1 MNDNKEISVLYF
13 NTRDELIRVDLR
25 KVGFFKADRNYTDVY
40 FLNNHRVTL
49 PTNLMSIEK
58 MLDDDRMRGRT
69 IPFVRIGRSVMKT
82 IVTPNTYIAP
92 SGTTPL
98 KVADLLPLAAAS
110 PAPQQAPSFAP
121 RQAPSSPPRPVQK
134 PSTPTYSIAHLEAVW
149 EDYHETLLDI
159 QRRQRTTTLLRS
171 ASPMFTL
178 GSGALAALAKV
189 IDKDGDAFFYV
200 ALALMAI
207 GFILMFFS
215 FFKGLSDNSIDEK
228 EEATELFNSYYVC
241 PNPKCHHFMGNQAY
255 QIVSQHK
262 NCPWCKC
269 KFTTSK

>member
-1 MNDNKEISVLYF
+1 MTI
-13 NTRDELIRVDLR
+13 I
-25 KVGFFKADRNYTDVY
+25 VG
-40 FLNNHRVTL
+40 
-49 PTNLMSIEK
+49 
-58 MLDDDRMRGRT
+58 RGRSKAT
-69 IPFVRIGRSVMKT
+69 QRIEITDPTVSREHCWLTDNGDGTYTLLNKSQQGTVVNGNRVMKT
-82 IVTPNTYIAP
+82 IVTPNTYITL
-92 SGTTPL
+92 SGTTTL
-98 KVADLLPLAAAS
+98 KVADLLPLAAPS
-110 PAPQQAPSFAP
+110 PAPRQAPSPAP

-149 EDYHETLLDI
+149 DDYHETLLDI

-178 GSGALAALAKV
+178 GSGALAALANRMKCDEV
-189 IDKDGDAFFYV
+189 FWITAI
-200 ALALMAI
+200 LAGIGIVLMI
-207 GFILMFFS
+207 FS
-215 FFKGLSDNSIDEK
+215 FFKGLIDNSIDEK

>member
-1 MNDNKEISVLYF
+1 MTI
-13 NTRDELIRVDLR
+13 I
-25 KVGFFKADRNYTDVY
+25 VG
-40 FLNNHRVTL
+40 
-49 PTNLMSIEK
+49 
-58 MLDDDRMRGRT
+58 RGRSKAT
-69 IPFVRIGRSVMKT
+69 QRIEITDPTVSREHCWLTDNGDGTYTLLNKSQQGTVVNGNRVMKT
-82 IVTPNTYIAP
+82 IVTPNTYITL
-92 SGTTPL
+92 SGTTTL
-98 KVADLLPLAAAS
+98 KVADLLPLEAPS
-110 PAPQQAPSFAP
+110 PAPRQAPSFAP
-121 RQAPSSPPRPVQK
+121 RQAPSSPQRPVQK

-149 EDYHETLLDI
+149 DDYHETLLDI

-178 GSGALAALAKV
+178 GSGALAALANRMKCDEV
-189 IDKDGDAFFYV
+189 FWITAI
-200 ALALMAI
+200 LAGIGIVLMI
-207 GFILMFFS
+207 FS
-215 FFKGLSDNSIDEK
+215 FFKGLIDNSIDEK